1 MAMYRMTA
9 ARKAALKKAQ
19 AASARARKRRGKS
32 GPKRYSSRRGAYARK
47 VDKMAKSKSRIK
59 RGAAWLQR
67 GDGSNGITGGS
78 AYYRISKKRGQKA
91 GKLKKSRKKK

>member
-19 AASARARKRRGKS
+19 AASARARKRRG
-32 GPKRYSSRRGAYARK
+32 GAKRYSSKRGSYARK
-47 VDKMAKSKSRIK
+47 VDKMAKSKR
-59 RGAAWLQR
+59 RVVRAAAWLQR

-78 AYYRISKKRGQKA
+78 AYYRISKARGKKA